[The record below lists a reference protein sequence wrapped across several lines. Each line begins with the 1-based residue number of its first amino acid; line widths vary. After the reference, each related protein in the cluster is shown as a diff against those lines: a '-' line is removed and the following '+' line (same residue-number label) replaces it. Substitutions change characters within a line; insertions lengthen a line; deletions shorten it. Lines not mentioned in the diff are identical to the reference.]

1 MTKINFFL
9 HLAVCLLLF
18 TFGGSKS
25 VSGATK
31 ECAGEACVLYL
42 PVIQT
47 PSDLQIVSPRSSCGG
62 FAPYYDF
69 YAELKNNSL
78 VTFYDVVIRLDWL
91 DTTTGETGVVTFTPP
106 LRAVFNGTNLP
117 LQDKFGHPCV
127 EDALHVNPS
136 IQSYKIDAQNLF
148 MPITSTSFSR
158 SPTDPYAPIYI
169 GAITNTLDQP
179 LFEVQAISWGCCNYE
194 TSRFGINPLLPASTT
209 LEAGQVITTTWLN
222 SDFLHTPFFLA
233 QGMKTPRP

>member
-9 HLAVCLLLF
+9 RLAVCLLLF
-18 TFGGSKS
+18 ILGGSKS
-25 VSGATK
+25 VSGVTK
-31 ECAGEACVLYL
+31 ECADGACKLYL
-42 PVIQT
+42 PVLQT
-47 PSDLQIVSPRSSCGG
+47 PSDLQIVSPLSSCGG

-106 LRAVFNGTNLP
+106 LRAVFNGINLP

-127 EDALHVNPS
+127 EDALQVNPS
-136 IQSYKIDAQNLF
+136 IQSYKIDTQNLF
-148 MPITSTSFSR
+148 TPITSTSFSR

-169 GAITNTLDQP
+169 GTITNTLDQS
-179 LFEVQAISWGCCNYE
+179 LSEVQAISWGCCNFE
-194 TSRFGINPLLPASTT
+194 TSRFGIGPLLPASTT
-209 LEAGQVITTTWLN
+209 LEAGQVITVTWLN
-222 SDFLHTPFFLA
+222 SDFWRAPFFLA
-233 QGMKTPRP
+233 QGIKDQRP